1 MAALAKVEPQSPAA
15 ASAAAG
21 LPSWQATYATALVIV
36 DAAAITLAAAVAL
49 RVRFGPAGF
58 RQAGLWTGL
67 VSAAFPPT
75 WVAVMAINRAYERR
89 FLGNGSEEFR
99 RVFRAAIGF
108 IAIVASV
115 CYAARI
121 ELARGYVAIALPLG
135 TVLTL
140 LGRYAARRV
149 VHAQRT
155 HGRCTQRVL
164 AVGDRRHIAELV
176 SHVRRATHTG
186 LTVVGACVPGA
197 GEPAVRVAGGD
208 VPVVGTLTT
217 VTEAVRRLGADAV
230 AVTASPAVSAQTLR
244 RLAWDLEGSGIDLLV
259 SPVLT
264 DVAGPRISIQP
275 VAGLPLLHVNE
286 PEFTGGRKLFKSVV
300 DRTCAVGALLL
311 LAPLLVLIGVLIR
324 LDSPGPALFR
334 QRRVGQDGRVFTCYK
349 FRSMRRTAE
358 ADRALL
364 LDLNERSEGLLF
376 KIRDDPRITRVGR
389 WLRKY
394 SIDEFPQLWNI
405 VKGDMSVVGPR
416 PPLPSEAEDYEY
428 DVRRR
433 LLVKPGLTGLW
444 QISGRSDLPWDEAV
458 RLDLYYVENWSP
470 ALDVLIVW
478 KTAFAVLRCSGAY

>member
-75 WVAVMAINRAYERR
+75 WVAVMAMNRAYERR

-217 VTEAVRRLGADAV
+217 VTEAVRRLGAGAF
-230 AVTASPAVSAQTLR
+230 PAAAR
-244 RLAWDLEGSGIDLLV
+244 G
-259 SPVLT
+259 
-264 DVAGPRISIQP
+264 AGRP
-275 VAGLPLLHVNE
+275 GLHV
-286 PEFTGGRKLFKSVV
+286 LQVS
-300 DRTCAVGALLL
+300 
-311 LAPLLVLIGVLIR
+311 
-324 LDSPGPALFR
+324 
-334 QRRVGQDGRVFTCYK
+334 QH
-349 FRSMRRTAE
+349 
-358 ADRALL
+358 
-364 LDLNERSEGLLF
+364 
-376 KIRDDPRITRVGR
+376 
-389 WLRKY
+389 
-394 SIDEFPQLWNI
+394 
-405 VKGDMSVVGPR
+405 
-416 PPLPSEAEDYEY
+416 AED
-428 DVRRR
+428 R
-433 LLVKPGLTGLW
+433 
-444 QISGRSDLPWDEAV
+444 
-458 RLDLYYVENWSP
+458 
-470 ALDVLIVW
+470 
-478 KTAFAVLRCSGAY
+478 